1 MRRSRPRA
9 VAELRR
15 RAWVAGS
22 TSPMTD
28 RAGREHDVSGDEIS
42 AGRVAGVYRSVCGAL
57 ITPAAL
63 ASAVGVPCAACVLE
77 LDPVPETAAGDP
89 HVQRRAVSAWLRRLP
104 GRIGGAPA
112 LTAVGGL
119 G

>member
-1 MRRSRPRA
+1 
-9 VAELRR
+9 
-15 RAWVAGS
+15 
-22 TSPMTD
+22 MTD

-57 ITPAAL
+57 IAPAAL
-63 ASAVGVPCAACVLE
+63 AASAGVPCPECVLE

-104 GRIGGAPA
+104 GRIGGATA